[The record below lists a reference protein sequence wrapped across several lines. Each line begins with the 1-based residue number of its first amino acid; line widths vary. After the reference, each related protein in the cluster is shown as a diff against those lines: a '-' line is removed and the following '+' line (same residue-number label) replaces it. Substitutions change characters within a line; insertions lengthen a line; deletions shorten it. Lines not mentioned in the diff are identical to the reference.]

1 VEGTTGLERVEAI
14 GRAYVRFAAEQPDYA
29 AALSTFQASAGGA
42 ATAERRPLL
51 GAADA
56 INQLLAAEVQRG
68 VDDGSIRRDAQ
79 LVHFQI
85 LEKER
90 NLTLSVVYTGK
101 DPLPDTFRD
110 SAQAMADG
118 KLQSDG
124 TFHASS
130 IAAKCPSKYEAAPGG
145 KPAQQPLNS
154 SKL

>member
-1 VEGTTGLERVEAI
+1 MKTYLRFGILVVAIIGTLAW
-14 GRAYVRFAAEQPDYA
+14 
-29 AALSTFQASAGGA
+29 
-42 ATAERRPLL
+42 
-51 GAADA
+51 
-56 INQLLAAEVQRG
+56 LAASGINESKTYYKTISELKQSANTVGQRVRVTG
-68 VDDGSIRRDAQ
+68 DVVPGSIRREAE

-90 NLTLSVVYTGK
+90 NLTLNVVYTGK

-118 KLQSDG
+118 KLQTDG

-130 IAAKCPSKYEAAPGG
+130 IAAKCPSKYEAAPGA

-154 SKL
+154 SKS